1 MELTI
6 EYVPIDSIKPYAGNA
21 KLHPQEQIDQI
32 KRSIKI
38 MGFDDPIAI
47 WKNGEIIEGHGR
59 YLAAQQLGIET
70 VPIIRLDDLSDEQ
83 RRAYTL
89 IHNKL
94 TMNTGFD
101 VETMNLELAEI
112 HTIDMA
118 QFDFLLDPLELNEN
132 AGDGSGIADD
142 EEHGKLIDTFIVPPF
157 SVLDTRQG
165 YWRERREKWEQIT
178 GDLSQTRDGEYGTLT
193 SETGILRKIHGGTS
207 NFDPVLAETMMKWFC
222 VEGGHILD
230 PFGGE
235 QTKGVVAGECGYRY
249 TAVEFRQEQV
259 DVNTE
264 AVKNYPSVK
273 YICGDSNNISKLVK
287 ERGFDFCFTSPPYY
301 DLEVYSKEDMSA
313 LGTYEEFMRQYQN
326 IFQQCFN
333 LLADD
338 TFLAIKVGEIRDK
351 KTGIY
356 RNFVGDTITC
366 MLKCGFCYYNELVLI
381 NPAGTL
387 PQRAGRS
394 MKTRKV
400 GKMHQNVLVFY
411 KGNPQNI
418 SKKFPELRFDDL
430 EESMEDGAADDSGVE
445 VIECSLK

>member
-1 MELTI
+1 MELKI
-6 EYVPIDSIKPYAGNA
+6 EYVPIDSITPYAGNA

-32 KRSIKI
+32 KRSIDLL
-38 MGFDDPIAI
+38 GFDDPIAV
-47 WKNGEIIEGHGR
+47 WQNNEIIEGHGR
-59 YLAAQQLGIET
+59 LLAAQQLGMTE
-70 VPIIRLDDLSDEQ
+70 VPIIRLDDLTDEQ
-83 RRAYTL
+83 RRAYAL

-94 TMNTGFD
+94 TMNSGFD
-101 VETMNLELAEI
+101 MDILEVELAHIGE
-112 HTIDMA
+112 IDME
-118 QFDFLLDPLELNEN
+118 QFDFSMEPLDF
-132 AGDGSGIADD
+132 GDDTGSSTGG
-142 EEHGKLIDTFIVPPF
+142 EEHAKLTDTFIVPPF

-165 YWRERREKWEQIT
+165 YWRERREHWEAIT
-178 GDLSQTRDGEYGTLT
+178 GDLSQTRDGEYGTISNGSDT
-193 SETGILRKIHGGTS
+193 ILQTINGGTS

-222 VEGGHILD
+222 IEGGHILD

-235 QTKGVVAGECGYRY
+235 QTKGVVAGECGYKY

-259 DVNTE
+259 DVNTQ
-264 AVKNYPSVK
+264 AVAKYPDVN
-273 YICGDSNNISKLVK
+273 YICGDSNNISKLVTK
-287 ERGFDFCFTSPPYY
+287 RGFDFCFTSPPYY

-313 LGTYEEFMRQYQN
+313 LGTYEEFMQQYKN
-326 IFQQCFN
+326 IFQQCFD

-366 MLKCGFCYYNELVLI
+366 MIECGFCYYNELVLI

-394 MKTRKV
+394 MRTRKV

-411 KGNPQNI
+411 KGDPQNI
-418 SKKFPELRFDDL
+418 GKKYPEMRF
-430 EESMEDGAADDSGVE
+430 EESEDE
-445 VIECSLK
+445 

>member
-1 MELTI
+1 MDLKI

-32 KRSIKI
+32 KRSIDLL
-38 MGFDDPIAI
+38 GFDDPIAV
-47 WKNGEIIEGHGR
+47 WQNNEIIEGHGR
-59 YLAAQQLGIET
+59 LLAAQQLGMTE
-70 VPIIRLDDLSDEQ
+70 VPIIRLDDLTDEQ
-83 RRAYTL
+83 RRAYAL

-94 TMNTGFD
+94 TMNSGFD
-101 VETMNLELAEI
+101 MEILNLELANIGE
-112 HTIDMA
+112 IDMGS
-118 QFDFLLDPLELNEN
+118 FDFEVEPLDF
-132 AGDGSGIADD
+132 GDDTRSSSSESHA
-142 EEHGKLIDTFIVPPF
+142 KLTDTFIVPPF

-165 YWRERREKWEQIT
+165 YWRERRERWEEIT
-178 GDLSQTRDGEYGTLT
+178 GDLSQTRDGEYGKL
-193 SETGILRKIHGGTS
+193 GGGDGGGNILDAINGGTS

-222 VEGGHILD
+222 ISGGHILD

-235 QTKGVVAGECGYRY
+235 QTKGVVAGECGFKY

-264 AVKNYPSVK
+264 AVKDYPDVN
-273 YICGDSNNISKLVK
+273 YICGDSNNISKLVEK
-287 ERGFDFCFTSPPYY
+287 RGFDFCFTSPPYY
-301 DLEVYSKEDMSA
+301 DLEVYSKEDMSS
-313 LGTYEEFMRQYQN
+313 LGTYDEFMRQYQN
-326 IFQQCFN
+326 IFQQCFDM
-333 LLADD
+333 LAED

-356 RNFVGDTITC
+356 RNFVGDTISC
-366 MLKCGFCYYNELVLI
+366 MINCGFAYYNELVLI

-394 MKTRKV
+394 MRTRKV

-418 SKKFPELRFDDL
+418 GSKYPELRF
-430 EESMEDGAADDSGVE
+430 EETSDE
-445 VIECSLK
+445 